1 MALAHLVDTSVLTR
15 LRMSPVRD
23 RVEAQV
29 HARTLA
35 RTSITDLEIGFSAR
49 NGAEWDQLA
58 AAIRELELVPTSQHD
73 FVRALDIQRALAVT
87 GHRGRKL
94 PDLLIAAVAERHNLS
109 VLHYDVDFEIISGLT
124 GLRNEWVV
132 PRGTID

>member
-29 HARTLA
+29 RARTLA

-49 NGAEWDQLA
+49 NGAEWDELA

-73 FVRALDIQRALAVT
+73 LS
-87 GHRGRKL
+87 
-94 PDLLIAAVAERHNLS
+94 LIH
-109 VLHYDVDFEIISGLT
+109 I
-124 GLRNEWVV
+124 
-132 PRGTID
+132 